1 MDTWGLIGM
10 FEVLILRPRVMSRVL
25 KVTRFSAPDEKTAEI
40 RNRQDETLNHHE
52 DIIENLDRLNNTIAF
67 ILKVSTLGLRI
78 SFGCDT
84 ASLAQA

>member
-1 MDTWGLIGM
+1 MGIDWYVWSSDI
-10 FEVLILRPRVMSRVL
+10 EASCD
-25 KVTRFSAPDEKTAEI
+25 VTCTEGDRFSTPDEKTAEI